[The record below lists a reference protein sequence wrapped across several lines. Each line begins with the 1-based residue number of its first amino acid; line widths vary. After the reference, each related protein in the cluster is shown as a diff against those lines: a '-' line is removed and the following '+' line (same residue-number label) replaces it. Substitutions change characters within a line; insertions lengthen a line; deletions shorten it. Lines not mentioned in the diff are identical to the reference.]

1 MVTLQL
7 TNEQR
12 AALGELS
19 GSEVVPIFDP
29 CDNRAYFLVPADVYE
44 QLRSHVRSEGDA
56 VESAH
61 ALMNEVAAR
70 EGWDDPEMD
79 AYDQLDPRRMP

>member
-1 MVTLQL
+1 MVTLHL

-12 AALGELS
+12 ATLGDLS
-19 GSEVVPIFDP
+19 TSKPVPIFDP
-29 CDNRAYFLVPADVYE
+29 SDNRAYFLVPADVYE
-44 QLRSHVRSEGDA
+44 QMRGQAGSEA
-56 VESAH
+56 EAPERAC

-79 AYDQLDPRRMP
+79 AYDQLDHRKVP